1 MAVKIHSERN
11 RTGNERELAEGSY
24 QDLSFLSTTIPT
36 GWEIACADRRD
47 GPINL
52 VMGPGDSSGSDC
64 NLLTW
69 GILSCSN
76 FPRVEVRR
84 SNNGPTGLLRGHGKW
99 NALTWFYLPYGRST
113 GCLSWRNDF
122 GDTICLPGNVTAQCW
137 NSAFGDH
144 GAGFL
149 KLHGPGE
156 LSLGSLS
163 GRVSNIE
170 LSADG
175 LEAVGAPEMD
185 WNRAEDLGHS
195 TSIGSSSTLT
205 NTTDSTATLST
216 EIGVDAATTA
226 ESNWQNT
233 LSTGVSVTEQTTV
246 GTGES
251 SPVKVEATLG
261 FEFRFDA
268 SMARGGSHSQSS
280 SHHVTETVSAEC
292 PPHSQ
297 REVQM
302 LVKRD
307 RKKLP
312 IRQRMRNTIT
322 GAISYLDGSV
332 TLDMAVKTETRVR
345 DPESM

>member
-1 MAVKIHSERN
+1 MAVTIFSERT
-11 RTGNERELAEGSY
+11 RTGTKRVLAEGSY
-24 QDLSFLSTTIPT
+24 RDLSFLSTDIPI
-36 GWEIACADRRD
+36 GWEIAIADRSD

-52 VMGPGDSSGSDC
+52 VLGPADSSGNDC
-64 NLLTW
+64 NLMTW
-69 GILSCSN
+69 GLLSCSN

-84 SNNGPTGLLRGHGKW
+84 SNGGPTGLLRGRGKW
-99 NALTWFYLPYGRST
+99 NCLTWFYLPFGKSSGSR
-113 GCLSWRNDF
+113 SWRNDH
-122 GDTICLPGNVTAQCW
+122 GDTLCLPANVTAECW
-137 NSAFGDH
+137 NSAFGDRT
-144 GAGFL
+144 AGYV

-156 LSLGSLS
+156 ISLGSLS
-163 GRVSNIE
+163 GQVSNIE
-170 LSADG
+170 LTADG

-185 WNRAEDLGHS
+185 WTRAEDLGHS

-205 NTTDSTATLST
+205 NTTDGTATLST

-226 ESNWQNT
+226 ESNWQKT
-233 LSTGVSVTEQTTV
+233 LSTGASVTEQTTV
-246 GTGES
+246 GTGEA

-268 SMARGGSHSQSS
+268 SMARGGSHTQSS

-292 PPHSQ
+292 PPHST

-312 IRQRMRNTIT
+312 IRQQMRNKVT

-345 DPESM
+345 NPESM